1 MNVIFLF
8 ACLLILF
15 LLFNLFFNRRKL
27 LELPKRKKPRKNSSL
42 SPMMI
47 KFFWMEMRWEYL
59 LKVETQF
66 SIGVFRIIFD
76 AFTKKRSNLDKFNHV
91 DIKLPF
97 LKMNFSEFIFIK
109 NLLNQKYIQLSV
121 IGRKHEIT
129 VT

>member
-1 MNVIFLF
+1 
-8 ACLLILF
+8 
-15 LLFNLFFNRRKL
+15 
-27 LELPKRKKPRKNSSL
+27 
-42 SPMMI
+42 MMI

-59 LKVETQF
+59 LKVETQL

-109 NLLNQKYIQLSV
+109 KLLNQSEVRSIV
-121 IGRKHEIT
+121 CDR
-129 VT
+129 